1 MRTNYTIII
10 LLLFSVVSASFAQ
23 SITIISIP
31 WYFAEINKS
40 SIFSLLYALITFLGF
55 FWGLYAGIII
65 DSINRKKILLIINF
79 INSVFFGSVGLLT
92 VLYGV
97 QHDMFFFL
105 NFFLCSFYYIIF
117 FPTLYAIIKELTH
130 PLQYVKINSLV
141 EVFFQT
147 TTIIAATICGVLL
160 SGSEVI
166 SEYIDVKL
174 IPFEKW
180 EIGEVFLLNSIMYL
194 ITAISMLYIPYRPKS
209 NTKTLSIKNTFNEFN
224 VSLNFFK
231 KNKSILIY
239 GICSQSIFGFLIVE
253 LFTLLPL
260 FVKNCLNE
268 NILVFSLADVTYAI
282 GAIIAGFITIKIL
295 NKIDTISYTIFLI
308 IITGFSFLI
317 MIKFINIYIFFL
329 STLIVGITNSSAR
342 ITRMSYFF
350 KKIPN
355 NLMGRTNTIFNTI
368 NTALRGCLILV
379 FSIKWFAY
387 KNHVII
393 GYKIGI
399 YVLIVFAI
407 ILLWSNRKLYL
418 K

>member
-160 SGSEVI
+160 SGSDVI
-166 SEYIDVKL
+166 SQYIDVKL

-231 KNKSILIY
+231 KK
-239 GICSQSIFGFLIVE
+239 
-253 LFTLLPL
+253 
-260 FVKNCLNE
+260 
-268 NILVFSLADVTYAI
+268 
-282 GAIIAGFITIKIL
+282 
-295 NKIDTISYTIFLI
+295 
-308 IITGFSFLI
+308 
-317 MIKFINIYIFFL
+317 
-329 STLIVGITNSSAR
+329 
-342 ITRMSYFF
+342 
-350 KKIPN
+350 
-355 NLMGRTNTIFNTI
+355 
-368 NTALRGCLILV
+368 
-379 FSIKWFAY
+379 
-387 KNHVII
+387 
-393 GYKIGI
+393 
-399 YVLIVFAI
+399 
-407 ILLWSNRKLYL
+407 
-418 K
+418 